1 MSYSPPTQIHHGIS
15 DMKSLLLSPPVLLDS
30 ASSQNEREKLVP
42 SPEKNCNGNSHE
54 SDENKIE
61 IQNSDNCED
70 HNDGLIQKVSSWI
83 AELTVIR
90 ENLERASVE
99 NVICL
104 DSLYMTG
111 AIDD

>member
-30 ASSQNEREKLVP
+30 ACSQNEREKLVS
-42 SPEKNCNGNSHE
+42 SPVKNCNGSSHE
-54 SDENKIE
+54 SDEKHIE
-61 IQNSDNCED
+61 NQNSDNYEN
-70 HNDGLIQKVSSWI
+70 HNDGLIQKVSLWI

-104 DSLYMTG
+104 DLLYMTG

>member
-1 MSYSPPTQIHHGIS
+1 MSYSPPTHLHHGIS

-30 ASSQNEREKLVP
+30 ANEREKLVS
-42 SPEKNCNGNSHE
+42 SPVKNCNGNSHE
-54 SDENKIE
+54 TDEKQNE
-61 IQNSDNCED
+61 NQNSDNYED
-70 HNDGLIQKVSSWI
+70 HNDGLIQKVSLWI

-104 DSLYMTG
+104 DLLYMTG